1 MNNEA
6 NQAKTILKDQPFAKP
21 EKLQD
26 IIAENYKE
34 IRKKLP
40 LINNSMSLY
49 LNNNDIE
56 SIILRRV
63 KNNMQQVYVEL
74 SKLVSQNYDEEDQLI
89 IACPT
94 SEQISLWMTVQT

>member
-1 MNNEA
+1 MNSESN
-6 NQAKTILKDQPFAKP
+6 KVILKEQLFAKP

-49 LNNNDIE
+49 LGNKDVELITLKR
-56 SIILRRV
+56 I
-63 KNNMQQVYVEL
+63 KNNMQQTYMDMNQIVA
-74 SKLVSQNYDEEDQLI
+74 KNYNEEDQQI
-89 IACPT
+89 VACPT
-94 SEQISLWMTVQT
+94 PEQISLWMTV

>member
-1 MNNEA
+1 MNET
-6 NQAKTILKDQPFAKP
+6 NQTKTILKEQPFAKA

-49 LNNNDIE
+49 LNNNEIE

-74 SKLVSQNYDEEDQLI
+74 TQLVSKNYDEEDQLI

-94 SEQISLWMTVQT
+94 SEQISLWMTV